1 MGKIILDDN
10 YIKSLPI
17 TTNRIEV
24 SWDKDKFFA
33 KYSIVSYYSTDPERK
48 NLAYE
53 QLGNVP
59 FISVTGIKNRWGA
72 QHFPSVQFF
81 ILTTKGKVG
90 LCLRIRIPSAVSSMS
105 TAMPPAKPA
114 ASLMSL
120 GIVSPAL
127 LVSFLCLVSIAILPP
142 CFLHSAFIRACTSS
156 VRSPQRTRSP
166 TCTPWAA
173 CRSWR

>member
-81 ILTTKGKVG
+81 ILTTKGKEQEV
-90 LCLRIRIPSAVSSMS
+90 LNSLRAYLIVLEHTTML
-105 TAMPPAKPA
+105 K
-114 ASLMSL
+114 L
-120 GIVSPAL
+120 GIILSK
-127 LVSFLCLVSIAILPP
+127 SIKINYSKES
-142 CFLHSAFIRACTSS
+142 LHH
-156 VRSPQRTRSP
+156 
-166 TCTPWAA
+166 
-173 CRSWR
+173 

>member
-81 ILTTKGKVG
+81 ILTTKGKEQEV
-90 LCLRIRIPSAVSSMS
+90 LNSLRAYNDVKAGNNTLEKYKDKLQQRII
-105 TAMPPAKPA
+105 
-114 ASLMSL
+114 ASLAINSL
-120 GIVSPAL
+120 GKKKNSNMMYNDGSL
-127 LVSFLCLVSIAILPP
+127 LVCDDKNFGARKS
-142 CFLHSAFIRACTSS
+142 RK
-156 VRSPQRTRSP
+156 
-166 TCTPWAA
+166 
-173 CRSWR
+173 

>member
-72 QHFPSVQFF
+72 QHFPSVNPEKPDVPLNKNDAFQ
-81 ILTTKGKVG
+81 KVQK
-90 LCLRIRIPSAVSSMS
+90 RRVQE
-105 TAMPPAKPA
+105 K
-114 ASLMSL
+114 
-120 GIVSPAL
+120 
-127 LVSFLCLVSIAILPP
+127 
-142 CFLHSAFIRACTSS
+142 R
-156 VRSPQRTRSP
+156 
-166 TCTPWAA
+166 
-173 CRSWR
+173 